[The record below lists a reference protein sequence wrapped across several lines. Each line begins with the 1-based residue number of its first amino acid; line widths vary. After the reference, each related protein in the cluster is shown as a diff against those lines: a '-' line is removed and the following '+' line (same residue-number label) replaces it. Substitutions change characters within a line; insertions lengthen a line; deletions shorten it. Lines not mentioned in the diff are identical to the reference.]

1 MLHCK
6 MLHLQDASDSSTQM
20 KFGIRNTLG
29 FVGVVRSD
37 STACGLSCDAASVF
51 NPPITFFFS
60 RACLLLWVPV
70 MTDIVAPHHSLC
82 VMKSVGFIS

>member
-6 MLHLQDASDSSTQM
+6 KLHLQDTSDSSTQM

-37 STACGLSCDAASVF
+37 STARGPSCDVASVF
-51 NPPITFFFS
+51 DPPITFFFS
-60 RACLLLWVPV
+60 RACLLLRVPV
-70 MTDIVAPHHSLC
+70 MRDIIAPHHSLC
-82 VMKSVGFIS
+82 VMKTVGFIS